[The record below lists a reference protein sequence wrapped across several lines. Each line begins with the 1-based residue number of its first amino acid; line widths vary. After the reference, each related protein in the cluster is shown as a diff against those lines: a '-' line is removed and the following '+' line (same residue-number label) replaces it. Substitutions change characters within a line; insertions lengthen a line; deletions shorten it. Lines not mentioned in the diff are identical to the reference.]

1 MMQTEADEALLR
13 HPALVEQIKADLA
26 DPSSMTPSSAR
37 RPRADMPVA
46 PPPTT
51 DSSPPTTD
59 PESVDLAARLLAFA
73 EQTGRR
79 DSWSTAE
86 DLGLLFHDPP
96 CEDHDNKWRTA
107 VTGLSE
113 RFDDFRIVLAS
124 SPGYPGLLLDTVCAP
139 AVLFVRGSLANRNP
153 GVSAATVAMVGA
165 RAADRQA
172 VDAAREL
179 AAALADAGVSVVS
192 GLARGV
198 DTAAHRGALDAGGHT
213 VAVFGTGIDVVFP
226 PENRPLVEQIVRCGA
241 VVSQF
246 PPGSRPSKTSFPA
259 RNAVIAGLS
268 AASVVVDAEE
278 RSGTRIEMNYS
289 LEFDRPVLLW
299 APVLGRRSWAR
310 RLAAAESN
318 VHLVSSAAEIQEL
331 AFRH

>member
-1 MMQTEADEALLR
+1 MPDRTSADEAADAALLR
-13 HPALVEQIKADLA
+13 HPGLAAQIKADLA
-26 DPSSMTPSSAR
+26 DPSRAAPSSAR
-37 RPRADMPVA
+37 RPRADLA
-46 PPPTT
+46 G
-51 DSSPPTTD
+51 SASA
-59 PESVDLAARLLAFA
+59 DLAARLLAFA

-79 DSWSTAE
+79 DGWSTAE
-86 DLGLLFHDPP
+86 DLGLLFDEPP
-96 CEDHDNKWRTA
+96 CEDHGNKWRTA
-107 VTGLSE
+107 VAGLGE
-113 RFDDFRIVLAS
+113 QFDDFRILLAR
-124 SPGYPGLLLDTVCAP
+124 SPGYPGLLLDTVYAP
-139 AVLFVRGSLANRNP
+139 AVLFVRGSLVGP
-153 GVSAATVAMVGA
+153 GDGAGSVAMVGS

-179 AAALADAGVSVVS
+179 AAALADVGVTVVS

-198 DTAAHRGALDAGGHT
+198 DTAAHRGALDVGGHT
-213 VAVFGTGIDVVFP
+213 IAVFGTGIDVVFP
-226 PENRPLVEQIVRCGA
+226 PENRSLVERVVRCGA

-278 RSGTRIEMNYS
+278 RSGTRIEMDYS
-289 LEFDRPVLLW
+289 LEFGRPVLLW
-299 APVLGRRSWAR
+299 APVLGRKPWAR
-310 RLAAAESN
+310 RFAAAEGN